1 MDNKEAVAV
10 IRSNWPDLKYS
21 MLIEAL
27 EMSIKSLEAAES
39 AQTAHN
45 TGMLQLLRDIWAEVQ
60 SSRSLRLSLPIP
72 LADRIH
78 AVVAQQQHA

>member
-1 MDNKEAVAV
+1 MDNKEAIKV

-39 AQTAHN
+39 SQTAHN
-45 TGMLQLLRDIWAEVQ
+45 SAIRPCPYQLVERHADNGALSHYELIEVATG
-60 SSRSLRLSLPIP
+60 
-72 LADRIH
+72 
-78 AVVAQQQHA
+78 VVVWSQPE